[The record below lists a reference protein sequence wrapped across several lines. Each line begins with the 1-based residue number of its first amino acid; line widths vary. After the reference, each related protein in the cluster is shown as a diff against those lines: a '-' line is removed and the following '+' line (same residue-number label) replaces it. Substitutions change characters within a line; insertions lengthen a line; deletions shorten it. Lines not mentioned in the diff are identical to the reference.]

1 MKKTKQNYYKQIIE
15 ALTELK
21 KLYPSYTIG
30 KHLSTA
36 LDDYGDTWGL
46 SDKEVLFALTKHK
59 AKMELD
65 VPHETDEEEINK
77 IIEDGMNLSSLPSTY
92 NEEEYSDEY

>member
-1 MKKTKQNYYKQIIE
+1 MKKTKQNYYKQILDVLI
-15 ALTELK
+15 ELK
-21 KLYPSYTIG
+21 KLYPSYTMG

-46 SDKEVLFALTKHK
+46 TDKEVLFALTKHK
-59 AKMELD
+59 AKLELD
-65 VPHETDEEEINK
+65 VPHETDEDEINQ
-77 IIEDGMNLSSLPSTY
+77 ILEDGMNLSSSSTY